1 MTEEPSASPRG
12 EVTGPQR
19 IHRRQLAPTVAL
31 GRQLRDAA
39 VQVVRS
45 TAPPTITLGARTGG
59 DRDIP
64 QQHAR
69 AVSDLALRV
78 GEALLST
85 GASAADCTATVLRL
99 AEAYGVGSVHV
110 DVTYTSISVS
120 IHRGVHEDSLTVM
133 RVISARAP
141 DYTRLEAVLLLIDE
155 IIGSAGPGRAAVDV
169 EVARERLLTVLASPH
184 PYRRWVVTAGAS
196 VLSVGVVM
204 LLGAGP
210 LMWLVAALSAA
221 LVDRVQRLLH
231 RAGVAAFF
239 TQAVSAA
246 IPTVLALGLF
256 ALDLEVRPSVVV
268 ISGIVMLLAGLG
280 VLGAAQ
286 DALDGYY
293 VTAGA
298 RGIEVIMMTL
308 GIAVGVAVV
317 LGAANRAGISMEA
330 SAVLAYSS
338 SPGLSTLGSALVAL
352 GFCLSTYCGTRTTVV
367 SVLISTL
374 AWLSYQAGVLLG
386 LGPAGSVAVA
396 GAVVGALSYAAY
408 RRLRVPEPA
417 VATASIVT
425 LLPGL
430 AVYRSLYQIM
440 QSNPATVPL
449 ATMYLLGAVAT
460 GIGLAAG
467 LALGGFLAR
476 RRFGLDLAGQLARRR
491 TRGSH
496 VPS

>member
-1 MTEEPSASPRG
+1 MTEEPSGSPRG

-19 IHRRQLAPTVAL
+19 IHRRQLAPTAL
-31 GRQLRDAA
+31 GRHLRDAA
-39 VQVVRS
+39 VHVVRS
-45 TAPPTITLGARTGG
+45 TSPPTVTLGARTGG
-59 DRDIP
+59 DHDIS
-64 QQHAR
+64 QQRAR

-99 AEAYGVGSVHV
+99 AEAYGIGSVHV

-133 RVISARAP
+133 RVISSRSP
-141 DYTRLEAVLLLIDE
+141 DYTRLEAVLRLIDE

-169 EVARERLLTVLASPH
+169 EVARDRLLTLLASPH
-184 PYRRWVVTAGAS
+184 PYRRWVVTAGAA

-221 LVDRVQRLLH
+221 LVDRAQRLLY

-246 IPTVLALGLF
+246 IPTLLALALF
-256 ALDLEVRPSVVV
+256 TLDRDVRPSVVV
-268 ISGIVMLLAGLG
+268 VSGIVMLLAGLG

-298 RGIEVIMMTL
+298 RGIEVLMMTL

-317 LGAANRAGISMEA
+317 LGVANRFGVSMEA
-330 SAVLAYSS
+330 SAVVAYASA
-338 SPGLSTLGSALVAL
+338 PGLSTLGAALVAL
-352 GFCLSTYCGTRTTVV
+352 GFCLSTYSGTRTTVL
-367 SVLISTL
+367 SVLISAL
-374 AWLSYQAGVLLG
+374 AWLCYQAGVLVG
-386 LGPAGSVAVA
+386 LGPAASVAVSA
-396 GAVVGALSYAAY
+396 TLVGALSYAAY
-408 RRLRVPEPA
+408 RRLRVPESA

-430 AVYRSLYQIM
+430 AVYRALYQVM
-440 QSNPATVPL
+440 QSNPATMPL
-449 ATMYLLGAVAT
+449 ATTHLLGAVAT
-460 GIGLAAG
+460 GVGLAAG
-467 LALGGFLAR
+467 LAMGGFVAR
-476 RRFGLDLAGQLARRR
+476 RRFGLDLPGQMARRR